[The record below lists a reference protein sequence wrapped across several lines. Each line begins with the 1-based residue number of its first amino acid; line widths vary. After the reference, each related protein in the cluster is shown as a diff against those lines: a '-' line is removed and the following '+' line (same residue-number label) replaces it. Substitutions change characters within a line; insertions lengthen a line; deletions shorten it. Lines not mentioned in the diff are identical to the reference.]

1 MSKITMLATALALL
15 VATSATTFAGPKGG
29 NAKNS
34 PGHMMQSRGSLPGY
48 PGASGYAPGQ
58 VKKMNRATNAR
69 AYAPRYQTDRR
80 RQTDTRRQRNW
91 R

>member
-1 MSKITMLATALALL
+1 MSKITMLAAALAVL
-15 VATSATTFAGPKGG
+15 VATSVPTFAGPKGSG
-29 NAKNS
+29 NAMNS

-58 VKKMNRATNAR
+58 VKKMNRANNAR
-69 AYAPRYQTDRR
+69 AYAPRYQTD
-80 RQTDTRRQRNW
+80 TRRQRSW